1 MLLALLSQQRAVM
14 CPPEGRARRK
24 GPLPAAPSLFP
35 AEESR
40 LAALLDRLPAL
51 AWLVDATGTL
61 QSARGSLLQDADPK
75 DVLYSLDAD
84 ALNRRA
90 LAGEAVFFEI
100 ELDDRAVRGFVD
112 PIREGETITGAVGVA
127 LDVTAERRAVRD
139 LQRSEDA
146 LAMAQEAA
154 HLGSWDHD
162 LGGRMVWSKE
172 LYNLCGVRP
181 ESFEPASDSL
191 VRFTHADD
199 REAVAAAL
207 TKARAAGA
215 AFAVDARLVA
225 ADGTER
231 WVEHRGRFA
240 RDAKGRAIR
249 ALGTTLDITARK
261 RVELDLMRQA
271 HYDELTGLPN
281 RTLLHQRLE
290 EALTRARAEGSR
302 VAIAFADLDRFKA
315 INDTLGHAAGDRL
328 LQFAGERIVQLLP
341 PGALAARLAADEFA
355 VIAPGAGTA
364 VDTARLG
371 QSLVEAFAQRFEL
384 DGRSL
389 YATIS
394 LGISLF
400 PDDGESVEELA
411 RAADAALSRAKAAGG
426 NGLRFYSANV
436 HRRAVDRLSLEADL
450 RAAIENERFALH
462 YQPIVGAGAV
472 IVGAEALLRWPH
484 PKLGLIPPAEF
495 VPLCEETGLIV
506 PLGRWVLREGL
517 RQMRAWAE
525 RGAEPG
531 RIAINISARQL
542 LDPNLC
548 DIVRDA
554 LAESSFAPER
564 LELEITESA
573 VMGDLAGAKRA
584 VAEVKGLGARFAL
597 DDFGTG
603 YSALSYLKHFPVD
616 ALKIDRT
623 FVRDLPADRGDAAIV
638 SAIVGLGHALS
649 LRVVAEGVETAAQAA
664 LVRRLG
670 CDEQQGFYYA
680 QALPPDE
687 FAALVLTRR
696 LGVRRVVAA
705 G

>member
-1 MLLALLSQQRAVM
+1 MLFRADD
-14 CPPEGRARRK
+14 ERLRR
-24 GPLPAAPSLFP
+24 
-35 AEESR
+35 
-40 LAALLDRLPAL
+40 LLDRLPGL
-51 AWLVDATGTL
+51 AWLVDAAGAL
-61 QSARGSLLQDADPK
+61 ESVHGDLVPEAEPK
-75 DVLYSLDAD
+75 SVFAALDAD

-100 ELDDRAVRGFVD
+100 ELDERSVRGFVE
-112 PIREGETITGAVGVA
+112 PVREGESIVGAAGVA
-127 LDVTAERRAVRD
+127 FDVSAEVRAVRR
-139 LQRSEDA
+139 LARAEDA
-146 LAMAQEAA
+146 LAMAQSAA

-162 LGGRMVWSKE
+162 LAGGQVVWSGE
-172 LYNLCGVRP
+172 LYALCGVRP
-181 ESFEPASDSL
+181 GDFEPEAASL
-191 VRFTHADD
+191 VDFTHPDD
-199 REAVAAAL
+199 RRAVAAAL
-207 TKARAAGA
+207 AQARKKGG
-215 AFAVDARLVA
+215 AFAIDARLVA

-240 RDAKGRAIR
+240 CDPKGRAVR
-249 ALGTTLDITARK
+249 ALGTALDISARK
-261 RVELDLMRQA
+261 RVELDLIRQA

-281 RTLLHQRLE
+281 RTLLHKWLD
-290 EALTRARAEGSR
+290 EALARARRDGTR
-302 VAIAFADLDRFKA
+302 VAVAFADLDRFKA

-328 LQFAGERIVQLLP
+328 LQSAGERIA
-341 PGALAARLAADEFA
+341 ALVPEGTLTARLAADEFA
-355 VIAPGAGTA
+355 IVVPQAGAA

-371 QSLVEAFAQRFEL
+371 QALVDAFAQRFEL
-384 DGRSL
+384 DGRTL
-389 YATIS
+389 YAPIS
-394 LGISLF
+394 LGIGLF
-400 PDDGESVEELA
+400 PDDGESVADLL

-436 HRRAVDRLSLEADL
+436 HRRAVDRLSLETDL
-450 RAAIENERFALH
+450 RAAIEGEQFVLH
-462 YQPIVGAGAV
+462 YQPIVGPGAV

-484 PKLGLIPPAEF
+484 PTLGLIPPAEF
-495 VPLCEETGLIV
+495 IPLCEETGTIV
-506 PLGRWVLREGL
+506 PLGRWVLRRAL
-517 RQMRAWAE
+517 RQMQEWAT
-525 RGAEPG
+525 RSSEPG
-531 RIAINISARQL
+531 RIAINMSARQL
-542 LDPNLC
+542 LDPNLFA
-548 DIVRDA
+548 IVREA
-554 LAESSFAPER
+554 LTESGFPPDR

-573 VMGDLAGAKRA
+573 VMSDLAGAKRA
-584 VAEVKGLGARFAL
+584 VAEVKALGVRFAL

-687 FAALVLTRR
+687 FGALVRTRR
-696 LGVRRVVAA
+696 VGVRRMVA

>member
-1 MLLALLSQQRAVM
+1 M
-14 CPPEGRARRK
+14 
-24 GPLPAAPSLFP
+24 
-35 AEESR
+35 
-40 LAALLDRLPAL
+40 LDRLPAL
-51 AWLVDATGTL
+51 AWLVDAQGAL
-61 QSARGSLLQDADPK
+61 QSAHGALLLDQPADAA
-75 DVLYSLDAD
+75 LAMLDAPT
-84 ALNRRA
+84 LNRRA
-90 LAGEAVFFEI
+90 LSGEAVFFEM
-100 ELDDRAVRGFVD
+100 ELEDRAVRGYVEPLRD
-112 PIREGETITGAVGVA
+112 GETIAGAAGVA
-127 LDVTAERRAVRD
+127 LDVTAERRAVLD

-154 HLGSWDHD
+154 HLGSWDYD
-162 LGGRMVWSKE
+162 LAGGRIVWSNE

-181 ESFEPASDSL
+181 GEFEPAGDSL
-191 VRFTHADD
+191 VRFTHPAD
-199 REAVAAAL
+199 RAAL
-207 TKARAAGA
+207 EA
-215 AFAVDARLVA
+215 AFAQARADGSAFALDARLVG
-225 ADGTER
+225 ADGAER

-240 RDAKGRAIR
+240 RDGKRRAAR
-249 ALGTTLDITARK
+249 ALGTVLDISARK
-261 RVELDLMRQA
+261 RVELDLIRQA

-281 RTLLHQRLE
+281 RRLLQQRLE
-290 EALTRARAEGSR
+290 EALALARRDGTRLI
-302 VAIAFADLDRFKA
+302 VAFADLDRFKA

-328 LQFAGERIVQLLP
+328 LQSAGRRITALVP
-341 PGALAARLAADEFA
+341 EGATTARLAADEF
-355 VIAPGAGTA
+355 VVVAPAAGSA
-364 VDTARLG
+364 VDAARLG
-371 QSLVEAFAQRFEL
+371 QALIDAFAQRFDL
-384 DGRSL
+384 DGRAL

-400 PDDGESVEELA
+400 PDDGDCVEDLL

-450 RAAIENERFALH
+450 RAAIEHERFALH
-462 YQPIVGAGAV
+462 YQPIVGPGAV

-495 VPLCEETGLIV
+495 IPLCEETGMIV
-506 PLGRWVLREGL
+506 PLGRWVLRRAL
-517 RQMRAWAE
+517 RQMREWSAA
-525 RGAEPG
+525 GSEPG
-531 RIAINISARQL
+531 RIAINMSARQL
-542 LDPNLC
+542 LDPNASEV
-548 DIVRDA
+548 VREA
-554 LAESSFAPER
+554 LAESGFTPDR

-573 VMGDLAGAKRA
+573 VMNDLAGAKRA
-584 VAEVKGLGARFAL
+584 VAEVKALGVRFAL

-638 SAIVGLGHALS
+638 SAIVGLGHALG

-687 FAALVLTRR
+687 FAALVRSRR
-696 LGVRRVVAA
+696 VGVRRAAA